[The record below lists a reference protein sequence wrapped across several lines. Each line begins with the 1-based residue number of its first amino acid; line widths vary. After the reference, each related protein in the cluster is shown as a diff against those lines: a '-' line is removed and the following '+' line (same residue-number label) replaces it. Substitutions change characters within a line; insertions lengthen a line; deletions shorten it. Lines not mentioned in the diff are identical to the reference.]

1 MYPLNI
7 GKLLANCH
15 YLPPSFV
22 LHIISMAMVG
32 PYLFKVFL
40 DLELLFF
47 FFFKE
52 NFTFNICRTT

>member
-47 FFFKE
+47 F
-52 NFTFNICRTT
+52 